1 MTFGRSSALIFAVC
15 PLALLLSSCMSSR
28 PQAFKLSFLPSTPLQ
43 LDPVIM
49 EPPPVDSK
57 FFAKESP
64 NLVDQ
69 TVSTPVRPPEIE
81 SRLVRAQEHFE
92 AGKRL
97 YQVGDMP
104 AARDE
109 FDRAIDLLLSAPENI
124 PDRQRLEKK
133 LDQMVDNIYR
143 YDLDGLGGGVS
154 DRAVVYDQS
163 PLDSILDMTFPTD
176 PNLRP
181 KVREELEAT
190 VSQLPLEENDAVL
203 GYIHYFSTDRGH
215 KVLAAGL
222 QRAGRYRSLIQ
233 RILDEE
239 GVPQELIYL
248 AQIESGFLPRAR
260 SNKKAVGMWQFVQ
273 FRGQEYGLN
282 QTPSSDDRMD
292 PEKATRAAARH
303 LHDLYATF
311 GDWYLAM
318 AAYNCGP
325 GCVDHAVQRTGY
337 ADYWELV
344 RRNALPRET
353 NNYVPVVL
361 ALTIMAK
368 NPKDYDLLNLDL
380 DQPVEYDTINLDS
393 PTSLALVADSIDR
406 PVPDIQDLNPS
417 LLKPVAPVGYQL
429 HVPKGSSD
437 LVRMALE
444 EVPAEHRAT
453 WRIHHVGPD
462 ETLAEI
468 AHRFGTP
475 AASITAVN
483 QRPVDHPEVGDSL
496 VIPVSYATPR
506 PAVHSTRVVTAHS
519 PAHRAAASVASKK
532 APASKTPAGAAVRK
546 VAAAPVQKAAAPAH
560 KVAPIPVHKAAATPP
575 YKTGVVKTA
584 SVTAK
589 RSATTN

>member
-1 MTFGRSSALIFAVC
+1 MTSSHRPSALIFA
-15 PLALLLSSCMSSR
+15 ASLLTLVLSACVSSR
-28 PQAFKLSFLPSTPLQ
+28 PQAFKLAFLPSTPLQ
-43 LDPVIM
+43 IDPVIV

-69 TVSTPVRPPEIE
+69 TLSTPARPPEVE
-81 SRLVRAQEHFE
+81 SRMVRAQDHFD

-109 FDRAIDLLLSAPENI
+109 FDRAIDLLLSAPENM

-133 LDQMVDNIYR
+133 LDQMVDSIYR

-154 DRAVVYDQS
+154 QQAVVYDQS

-215 KVLAAGL
+215 KVLSAGL
-222 QRAGRYRSLIQ
+222 QRAGRYRPLIQ

-282 QTPSSDDRMD
+282 QTASTDDRMD
-292 PEKATRAAARH
+292 PEKATRAAAKH

-344 RRNALPRET
+344 RRNALPHET

-361 ALTIMAK
+361 AITIMAK
-368 NPKDYDLLNLDL
+368 NPKDYELLNLDL
-380 DQPVEYDTINLDS
+380 DQPVEYDTINMES
-393 PTSLALVADSIDR
+393 PTSLALITDAIDR
-406 PVPDIQDLNPS
+406 PVPDVQDLNPA

-437 LVRMALE
+437 LVRMALDE
-444 EVPAEHRAT
+444 IPAEHRAA

-468 AHRFGTP
+468 SHRFGTP
-475 AASITAVN
+475 VASITAAN

-496 VIPVSYATPR
+496 IIPVSYSAVR
-506 PAVHSTRVVTAHS
+506 PAVRSNRTAIAHP
-519 PAHRAAASVASKK
+519 PAHRAAASK
-532 APASKTPAGAAVRK
+532 KTPATAPVRK
-546 VAAAPVQKAAAPAH
+546 AVAAPVQKAAAPAQ
-560 KVAPIPVHKAAATPP
+560 KASPVPVHKAAATSPN
-575 YKTGVVKTA
+575 KTGIVKTA

-589 RSATTN
+589 RASTVN